1 MCVCVCV
8 CVCVCMNAT
17 SRSFFGKCISANF
30 IDQLMDDDVTNND
43 FALTIVSF
51 VMKVVHVTSIGS

>member
-1 MCVCVCV
+1 
-8 CVCVCMNAT
+8 
-17 SRSFFGKCISANF
+17 
-30 IDQLMDDDVTNND
+30 MDDDVTNNA